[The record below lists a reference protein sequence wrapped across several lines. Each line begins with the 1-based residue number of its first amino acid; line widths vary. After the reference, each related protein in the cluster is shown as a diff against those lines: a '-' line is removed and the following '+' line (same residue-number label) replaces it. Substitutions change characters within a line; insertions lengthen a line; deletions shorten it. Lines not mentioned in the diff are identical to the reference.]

1 MPNGEPSR
9 SAGCKRRHEWR
20 RLSESRTIEP
30 GSNFSQIYER
40 IFADAAIAQAN
51 AEEAQRQRQRHEAEL
66 IAQYHAI
73 VARQAQLAEL
83 ERLQQE
89 ELFLQQHLA
98 EQHHA
103 LEEQVFEAAEEMDI
117 TPEGDDL
124 EGTKM
129 DTAPEMEASAGTEMD
144 WEQVG
149 EKMPLLAEPLL
160 QSPQSMKVP
169 PPSASNPSATA
180 EELPSSGMSLV
191 VIDLDSQVLKSKAI
205 SSRTTEERPALPQA
219 DQMGASSHASTVAH
233 TIAAPLSAAGPDTAD
248 GDQQPATPA
257 AANTATATPL
267 LSFSCFASS
276 GFLVWDRHHIGS
288 VGLCLALIMGLQVFG
303 SGRVK

>member
-1 MPNGEPSR
+1 
-9 SAGCKRRHEWR
+9 
-20 RLSESRTIEP
+20 
-30 GSNFSQIYER
+30 
-40 IFADAAIAQAN
+40 
-51 AEEAQRQRQRHEAEL
+51 
-66 IAQYHAI
+66 
-73 VARQAQLAEL
+73 
-83 ERLQQE
+83 
-89 ELFLQQHLA
+89 
-98 EQHHA
+98 
-103 LEEQVFEAAEEMDI
+103 MDI

-149 EKMPLLAEPLL
+149 EKMPVLAEPLL

-169 PPSASNPSATA
+169 PPSASKPSATA

-219 DQMGASSHASTVAH
+219 DQMGASSHASTYAH
-233 TIAAPLSAAGPDTAD
+233 TIAAPPSAAGPNSAD

-257 AANTATATPL
+257 AANTATAPPAAAITAPEEAPAPAEPVAPTPTIAASPTPASVPRLLPCSAIPPPPPEPIPVPLSSNPKAIKIFFKTSIPNPTLAALRPTISEWSPLGRL
-267 LSFSCFASS
+267 LSQQKSIPQVALPQVL
-276 GFLVWDRHHIGS
+276 GKRAREDWEEGGRDKKKEKIGRG
-288 VGLCLALIMGLQVFG
+288 VPI
-303 SGRVK
+303 